1 MVLITMMAVAI
12 WWYWYWDD
20 DNHEKDDGD
29 VVDDDRRDMMID
41 DIDYNDY
48 IAIDID
54 IDMTRG
60 ERPGCSRAGLHWAL
74 TSLSLFN
81 RL

>member
-1 MVLITMMAVAI
+1 
-12 WWYWYWDD
+12 
-20 DNHEKDDGD
+20 
-29 VVDDDRRDMMID
+29 MID

-48 IAIDID
+48 IAIDND

-74 TSLSLFN
+74 TSRSLFD